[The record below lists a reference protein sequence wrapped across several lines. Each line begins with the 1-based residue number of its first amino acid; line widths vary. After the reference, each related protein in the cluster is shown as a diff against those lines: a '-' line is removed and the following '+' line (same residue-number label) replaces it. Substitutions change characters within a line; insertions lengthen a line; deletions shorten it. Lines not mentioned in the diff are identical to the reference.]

1 MAKAKTFL
9 LVEDDAYYA
18 LFVVTEFEKIRV
30 QTDLQVVRDGVEARN
45 YVAGLGGYANRDR
58 YPLPDVIL
66 LDLSLPRV
74 NGFEFLEWL
83 RSPSAH
89 PHRLIPV
96 VVMSSSDSPEEVN
109 RAYKLG
115 ANSYLIKPV
124 NWEEFRERIKTV
136 ATYWAAHVQAPQIES
151 P

>member
-45 YVAGLGGYANRDR
+45 YVAGSGGYANRDR

-89 PHRLIPV
+89 PHRLILV

-109 RAYKLG
+109 RAYRLG
-115 ANSYLIKPV
+115 DNSYLIKPV

-136 ATYWAAHVQAPQIES
+136 AAYWAADVQAPQIES
-151 P
+151 A